1 MALQI
6 NYLGQSCF
14 SLKGKEGIV
23 ITDPF
28 DSKIGLNM
36 PKVSADLV
44 TVSHQHPDHNAI
56 SRVAPTVR
64 RDKPF
69 IVDAPGE
76 YEVAGISVFGY
87 PTFHDDKKGAE
98 RGPNIMYAIHLDG
111 LVVVHL
117 GDLGH
122 ALDDKT
128 LEKLEKVDVLLVPV
142 GGKFTIDAKTAVE
155 VIRDIEPS
163 YVIPMH
169 YKTEQHQDPMFADMG
184 TVEDFMKAYGVTKEA
199 VGSFSISAASLPEET
214 ELVVMKSV

>member
-1 MALQI
+1 MPLQI

-23 ITDPF
+23 ITDPY
-28 DSKIGLNM
+28 DPKIGMTM
-36 PKVSADLV
+36 PKVSADVV

-56 SRVAPTVR
+56 SRVTPTVR

-69 IVDAPGE
+69 IIDAPGE

-122 ALDDKT
+122 ELDEKT
-128 LEKLEKVDVLLVPV
+128 LEKLEKVDVLLIPV
-142 GGKFTIDAKTAVE
+142 GGKFTIDAKTAVD
-155 VIRDIEPS
+155 VIREIEPS

-169 YKTEQHQDPMFADMG
+169 YKTEQHTHEMFSDLG
-184 TVEDFMKAYGVTKEA
+184 TVEDFMKAYGVTKEP
-199 VGSFSISAASLPEET
+199 VGSFSISSSTLPEET